1 MTDQVSEI
9 PAGLGALEHG
19 ADRIIVEVPDA
30 GVLDLLEAHLEIV
43 EPPGAQWQLVPVT
56 GHRPAGLGDRVII
69 DTTSILKSSEGML
82 VGSAAALLLH
92 VASEAVGSKF
102 TRPRAFR
109 VNAGAAH
116 SYALMA
122 DGTTRYLSEIGPGD
136 AVLIADPILG
146 TFRSARVGRV
156 KTERRPIRMVEVD
169 HEGRTFTVFLQDA
182 ETVRLTTETGA
193 VSTTELQSGVRVFAI
208 PCHRPDTWVR
218 PWRRRSTNDED
229 GPADRGGHPPRP
241 IGRRVPFAIR
251 RGARRRCRCGRGA
264 DRSVPSA
271 GAGATGPHP
280 AGAPSRSRDPSIE
293 TGGGSRSRCW
303 TGTVP
308 GAPRDRFRRLRP
320 GGPRAIDRRGPA
332 LEPHVDRGAVPV
344 RSIEPSAGGGR
355 RRGDRQ

>member
-1 MTDQVSEI
+1 MNRDRVFIAPTGPDAGRREEIRERARARGFRGFVLTEDDRFEPRPSERYLRWEENRLVPLGEGAGAHEASITDVSTPLELDRVIEEARRHGVAAIRWIGDRIIPLENVVARGHGQFEVWVVTDQVSEI

-208 PCHRPDTWVR
+208 PLPPARHLGQAVEETI
-218 PWRRRSTNDED
+218 DE
-229 GPADRGGHPPRP
+229 R
-241 IGRRVPFAIR
+241 
-251 RGARRRCRCGRGA
+251 
-264 DRSVPSA
+264 
-271 GAGATGPHP
+271 
-280 AGAPSRSRDPSIE
+280 
-293 TGGGSRSRCW
+293 
-303 TGTVP
+303 
-308 GAPRDRFRRLRP
+308 
-320 GGPRAIDRRGPA
+320 
-332 LEPHVDRGAVPV
+332 
-344 RSIEPSAGGGR
+344 
-355 RRGDRQ
+355 